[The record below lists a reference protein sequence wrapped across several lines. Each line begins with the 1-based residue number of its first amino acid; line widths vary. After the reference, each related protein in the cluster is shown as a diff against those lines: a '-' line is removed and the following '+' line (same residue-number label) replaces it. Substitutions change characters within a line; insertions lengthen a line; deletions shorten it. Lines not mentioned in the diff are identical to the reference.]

1 MGTVGAG
8 NSGTA
13 ERRFTGHRT
22 ARLSTMEFPDL
33 GKHCS
38 EVTCKQL
45 DFLPMKCDAC
55 EDVFCKDHITYDQHK
70 CSSAYKKDVQVPVC
84 PLCGAPVPVKKG
96 ELADIAVGQHIDR
109 NCSHDPSKRKQ
120 KIFTNRCCKPGCKRK
135 ELMKL
140 ECDRCHSNF
149 CLSHRHPLD
158 HDCKSKGQALSKAGY
173 AALIRSRKTSE
184 QNRATINSVLKP
196 QEGKQSGCCR
206 DISESPP
213 LAPGVPVM
221 SDFGLHNGLSEE
233 EALQRALEMSLLEA
247 GINNLL
253 TLRNSSI
260 STVKATGQ

>member
-1 MGTVGAG
+1 
-8 NSGTA
+8 
-13 ERRFTGHRT
+13 
-22 ARLSTMEFPDL
+22 MEFPDL

-55 EDVFCKDHITYDQHK
+55 EDVFCKDHITYNQHK

-84 PLCGAPVPVKKG
+84 PLCGTAVPVKRG

-109 NCSHDPSKRKQ
+109 NCSNDHSKRKQ

-135 ELMKL
+135 ELMKI

-158 HDCKSKGQALSKAGY
+158 HDCTSKGQPLSKAGY
-173 AALIRSRKTSE
+173 AALIRSQKTSE
-184 QNRATINSVLKP
+184 QNKTAINSHVKP
-196 QEGKQSGCCR
+196 QQVKQSSGCCGALC
-206 DISESPP
+206 ESK
-213 LAPGVPVM
+213 ASMAAGAQAV

-233 EALQRALEMSLLEA
+233 EALQRALELSLLEA
-247 GINNLL
+247 GINSLL
-253 TLRNSSI
+253 TLRPPTNNTIKTS
-260 STVKATGQ
+260 GQ